1 MISLTVSSVPVFTK
15 ALFVGTVFDPFL
27 LSEAVFVTTASF
39 TVDTAG
45 ITASEE
51 DDPAET
57 FQNWGRYRHIAFEII
72 RGKKLPRSFR
82 ISLSASSEMLSE
94 ILQTENGFFFENPEL
109 IDSLTMNIYY
119 KDQKIRITTSTSL
132 KIFSMEQN
140 RLDHIWDQYV
150 SAFLELNEIDF
161 EDDFVAGH

>member
-15 ALFVGTVFDPFL
+15 ALFVGNVFDQFL
-27 LSEAVFVTTASF
+27 LSEAVFATTASF
-39 TVDTAG
+39 TIDTTDIPSSG
-45 ITASEE
+45 EE
-51 DDPAET
+51 EPDEIIR
-57 FQNWGRYRHIAFEII
+57 NWGLYRHIAFEII

-82 ISLSASSEMLSE
+82 ITLAASPEMLSE
-94 ILQTENGFFFENPEL
+94 ITETENGFFKENPEL
-109 IDSLTMNIYY
+109 IDALTMNIYY

-132 KIFSMEQN
+132 KVFSMEQN

-161 EDDFVAGH
+161 EDDLM